1 MRLNIKILIEEG
13 LILVKLVLEFF
24 VFVDL
29 NSILKLLF
37 EIVGIYIFDLEIE
50 VELKCFNNFIIEF
63 IYNGGVLNFL

>member
-37 EIVGIYIFDLEIE
+37 EIVDIYIFDLEIE

-63 IYNGGVLNFL
+63 I

>member
-63 IYNGGVLNFL
+63 I

>member
-1 MRLNIKILIEEG
+1 MRFNIKILIEEG
-13 LILVKLVLEFF
+13 LILVILVLEFF
-24 VFVDL
+24 IFVDL

-63 IYNGGVLNFL
+63 I

>member
-13 LILVKLVLEFF
+13 LILVILVLEFF
-24 VFVDL
+24 IFVDL

-63 IYNGGVLNFL
+63 I

>member
-37 EIVGIYIFDLEIE
+37 EIVGIYIFDFEIE

-63 IYNGGVLNFL
+63 I

>member
-1 MRLNIKILIEEG
+1 MRFNIKILIEEG

-63 IYNGGVLNFL
+63 I